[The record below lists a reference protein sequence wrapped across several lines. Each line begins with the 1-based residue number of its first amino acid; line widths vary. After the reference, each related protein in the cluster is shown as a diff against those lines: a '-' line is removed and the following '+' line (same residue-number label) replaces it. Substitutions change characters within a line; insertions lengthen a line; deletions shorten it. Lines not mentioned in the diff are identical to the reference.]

1 MDLFEVGP
9 EEGHK
14 DDQRAGTPLLGEKAV
29 QSEEEKAVGRPYYGL
44 SVLKEGP
51 MEKVGTIFLARP
63 LVTGQ
68 GVKVLN

>member
-1 MDLFEVGP
+1 V
-9 EEGHK
+9 
-14 DDQRAGTPLLGEKAV
+14 KAAE
-29 QSEEEKAVGRPYYGL
+29 SPYCSL